1 MSTAKTTSK
10 KGPSHNI
17 IERLKMFMDAFIK
30 QLKKT
35 SVKEIPAKKTKP
47 KVKTL
52 PAKETKPK
60 VKPAPKKTAVK
71 SKTAAT
77 RKTKPKA
84 NTGV

>member
-1 MSTAKTTSK
+1 MSTEKTTSK

-35 SVKEIPAKKTKP
+35 PV
-47 KVKTL
+47 
-52 PAKETKPK
+52 KETKPK
-60 VKPAPKKTAVK
+60 VKPAPKKRAVK
-71 SKTAAT
+71 SKTTVT
-77 RKTKPKA
+77 RKTKPKS